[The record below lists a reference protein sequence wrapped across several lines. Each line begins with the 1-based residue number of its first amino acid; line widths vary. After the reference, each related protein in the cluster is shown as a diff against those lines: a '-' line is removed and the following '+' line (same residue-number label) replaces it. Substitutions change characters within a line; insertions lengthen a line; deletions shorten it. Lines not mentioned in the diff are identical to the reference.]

1 MLQDLIRAFR
11 LLGDPRIR
19 GVLLWAVGLAVA
31 TLVLLFVGVE
41 ALVTWASDT
50 GYRWLDRTFQV
61 LGAFGTAILAWF
73 LFPSI
78 VVAVSGV
85 FLDRVVDA
93 TEDRLYPGLPP
104 PRQVPLAES
113 LLSSLR
119 LLAVGIALNLL
130 ALPLYFVPLLNLP
143 LWLALNGYLVGREYA
158 ELVAA
163 RRLAPALAT
172 RLRRDRRLAFW
183 LSGVVIA
190 ALLAVPIV
198 NLVAPV
204 IGAAFMTQRYQRYG
218 GDATIALRDKV

>member
-1 MLQDLIRAFR
+1 M
-11 LLGDPRIR
+11 LGDPRVR
-19 GVLLWAVGLAVA
+19 GVLLWAIGLAVA
-31 TLVLLFVGVE
+31 TLLLLFLGVE

-50 GYRWLDRTFQV
+50 GYRWLDYTFQV
-61 LGAFGTAILAWF
+61 LGAFGTAVVAWF

-93 TEDRLYPGLPP
+93 TEERFYPALPP
-104 PRQVPLAES
+104 PRRVPLAES
-113 LLSSLR
+113 LLGSLR
-119 LLAVGIALNLL
+119 LLGIGVGLNLL

-163 RRLAPALAT
+163 RRLTPALAA

-183 LSGVVIA
+183 LSGAVIA
-190 ALLAVPIV
+190 AMLAVPLL
-198 NLVAPV
+198 NLIAPV
-204 IGAAFMTQRYQRYG
+204 IGAAFMTQRYQRYC
-218 GDATIALRDKV
+218 GDATIALRDNA

>member
-1 MLQDLIRAFR
+1 M
-11 LLGDPRIR
+11 LGDPRVR
-19 GVLLWAVGLAVA
+19 GVLLWAIGLAVA
-31 TLVLLFVGVE
+31 TLLLLFLGVE

-50 GYRWLDRTFQV
+50 GYRWLDYTFQV
-61 LGAFGTAILAWF
+61 LGAFGTAVVAWF

-93 TEDRLYPGLPP
+93 TEERFYPALPP
-104 PRQVPLAES
+104 PRRVPLAES
-113 LLSSLR
+113 LLGSLR
-119 LLAVGIALNLL
+119 LLGVGVGLNLL

-163 RRLAPALAT
+163 RRLTPALAA

-183 LSGVVIA
+183 LSGAVIA
-190 ALLAVPIV
+190 AMLAVPLL
-198 NLVAPV
+198 NLIAPV
-204 IGAAFMTQRYQRYG
+204 IGAAFMTQRYQRYC
-218 GDATIALRDKV
+218 GDATIALRDNS